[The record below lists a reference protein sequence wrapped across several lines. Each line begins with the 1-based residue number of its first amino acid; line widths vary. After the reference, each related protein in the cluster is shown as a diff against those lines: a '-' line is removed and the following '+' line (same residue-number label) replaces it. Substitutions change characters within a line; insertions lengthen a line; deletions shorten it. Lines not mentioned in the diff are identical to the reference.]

1 LNVCEDIVRLKDG
14 NFQYRVGKATPG
26 MLIFFGTIII
36 EV

>member
-1 LNVCEDIVRLKDG
+1 LNVCEDIVKLKDG

-26 MLIFFGTIII
+26 MSIFFGTIII